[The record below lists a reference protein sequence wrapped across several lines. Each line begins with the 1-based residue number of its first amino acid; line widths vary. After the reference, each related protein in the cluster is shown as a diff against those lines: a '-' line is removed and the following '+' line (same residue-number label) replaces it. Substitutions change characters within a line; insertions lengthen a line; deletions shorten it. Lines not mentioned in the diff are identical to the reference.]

1 MSENNYGNNQ
11 GNAQNPYAAQQPNSS
26 AQSSYGQDYG
36 QAPSAQNTYGQDY
49 GQSASA
55 QNTYGQAQ
63 QQNATPQNSTQ
74 QNQYGQFGAQP
85 SSQNAYG
92 QNAAQ
97 GTSAQGASAQ
107 NTYGQ
112 QQYGYGQ
119 DASYQAQPAQQN
131 QYGYG
136 QDASYQAQPAQQNQ
150 YGYGQDASYQ
160 AQPADYNYQQNSYQ
174 QQPQQDAY
182 GYGQPAGYPYAAP
195 VTKKAPGMALAAMI
209 LGIAAVLTG
218 FFVFGALLGIAAII
232 LGALSLKKTKEVGAG
247 KAFALTGIITG
258 AVSVLISICM
268 LFVYISFFQ
277 TAEKCLEV
285 GTEDGHGNVVCQ
297 IGDNPNNRMTVP
309 AHR

>member
-36 QAPSAQNTYGQDY
+36 QAPAAQNTYGQDY

-55 QNTYGQAQ
+55 QNTYGQTQ

-92 QNAAQ
+92 QNVAQ
-97 GTSAQGASAQ
+97 GTSAQGAATQ
-107 NTYGQ
+107 NTYGQAQPAQ

-136 QDASYQAQPAQQNQ
+136 QE
-150 YGYGQDASYQ
+150 ASYQ

-218 FFVFGALLGIAAII
+218 FLVFGALLGIAAII

-277 TAEKCLEV
+277 TTEKCLEV
-285 GTEDGHGNVVCQ
+285 GTDDGHGNVVCQ

>member
-49 GQSASA
+49 GQSAST
-55 QNTYGQAQ
+55 QNTYGQTQ
-63 QQNATPQNSTQ
+63 QQNAAQ

-92 QNAAQ
+92 QTAAQ
-97 GTSAQGASAQ
+97 GTSAQGAATQ
-107 NTYGQ
+107 NTYGQAQ

-136 QDASYQAQPAQQNQ
+136 QE
-150 YGYGQDASYQ
+150 ASYQ

-218 FFVFGALLGIAAII
+218 FLVFGILLGIAAII

-285 GTEDGHGNVVCQ
+285 GTDDGHGNVVCQ

>member
-36 QAPSAQNTYGQDY
+36 QAPAAQNTYGQDY

-55 QNTYGQAQ
+55 QNTYGQTQ

-97 GTSAQGASAQ
+97 GTSAQGAAAQGASAQ

-112 QQYGYGQ
+112 Q
-119 DASYQAQPAQQN
+119 

-232 LGALSLKKTKEVGAG
+232 LGVLSLKKVKEAGAG

-268 LFVYISFFQ
+268 LFVFISFYQ
-277 TAEKCLEV
+277 TTQKCLEV

-297 IGDNPNNRMTVP
+297 IGDNPNNRMTVS
-309 AHR
+309 ARH

>member
-55 QNTYGQAQ
+55 QNSYGQAQ
-63 QQNATPQNSTQ
+63 QNSGQ
-74 QNQYGQFGAQP
+74 QSSAQQSQYGQFGAQP

-92 QNAAQ
+92 QNVAQ
-97 GTSAQGASAQ
+97 GTSAQGATAQGAAAQ

-119 DASYQAQPAQQN
+119 DASYQTQPT
-131 QYGYG
+131 
-136 QDASYQAQPAQQNQ
+136 QQNQ

-195 VTKKAPGMALAAMI
+195 IVKKAPGMALAAMI
-209 LGIAAVLTG
+209 LGIVGVVTG

-232 LGALSLKKTKEVGAG
+232 LGALSLKKVKEAGAG
-247 KAFALTGIITG
+247 KGFAITGIVTG
-258 AVSVLISICM
+258 AVAVLFSLCM
-268 LFVYISFFQ
+268 LFVYISVAQ

-285 GTEDGHGNVVCQ
+285 GTDDGHGNVVCQ

>member
-11 GNAQNPYAAQQPNSS
+11 GNAQNPYAAQPPNSS

-136 QDASYQAQPAQQNQ
+136 QDASYQAQPA
-150 YGYGQDASYQ
+150 
-160 AQPADYNYQQNSYQ
+160 DYNYQQNSYQ

-218 FFVFGALLGIAAII
+218 FLVFGALLGIAAII
-232 LGALSLKKTKEVGAG
+232 LGALSLKKAKEAGAG
-247 KAFALTGIITG
+247 KGFAITGIVTG
-258 AVSVLISICM
+258 AVAVLFSLCM
-268 LFVYISFFQ
+268 LFVYISVAQ

-285 GTEDGHGNVVCQ
+285 GTDDGHGNVVCQ

>member
-55 QNTYGQAQ
+55 QNTYGQTQ
-63 QQNATPQNSTQ
+63 QQNAAQQNSVQ

-97 GTSAQGASAQ
+97 GASAQ
-107 NTYGQ
+107 NSYGQ
-112 QQYGYGQ
+112 Q
-119 DASYQAQPAQQN
+119 

-195 VTKKAPGMALAAMI
+195 IVKKAPGMALAAMI
-209 LGIAAVLTG
+209 LGIVGIVTG
-218 FFVFGALLGIAAII
+218 FFVFGVLLGIAAII
-232 LGALSLKKTKEVGAG
+232 LGALSLKKVKEAGAG
-247 KAFALTGIITG
+247 KGFAITGIVTG
-258 AVSVLISICM
+258 AVAVLFSLGM
-268 LFVYISFFQ
+268 LFVYISVAQ

-285 GTEDGHGNVVCQ
+285 GTDDGHGNVVCQ

>member
-26 AQSSYGQDYG
+26 AQSSYGQNYG
-36 QAPSAQNTYGQDY
+36 QAPATQNTYGQDY

-55 QNTYGQAQ
+55 QNSYGQT
-63 QQNATPQNSTQ
+63 QQNTTAQNAPQ
-74 QNQYGQFGAQP
+74 QNQYGQFGAKS

-92 QNAAQ
+92 LNAAE

-107 NTYGQ
+107 GAAAQNSYGQ
-112 QQYGYGQ
+112 TQPVQQ
-119 DASYQAQPAQQN
+119 
-131 QYGYG
+131 
-136 QDASYQAQPAQQNQ
+136 Q

-218 FFVFGALLGIAAII
+218 FLVFGILLGIAAII

-268 LFVYISFFQ
+268 LFVFISFYQ
-277 TAEKCLEV
+277 TTEKCLEV

-297 IGDNPNNRMTVP
+297 IGDNPNNRMTVS
-309 AHR
+309 ARH

>member
-36 QAPSAQNTYGQDY
+36 QAPAAQNTYGQDY

-55 QNTYGQAQ
+55 QNSYGQTQQNVA
-63 QQNATPQNSTQ
+63 QQNAAQQNAAQ

-97 GTSAQGASAQ
+97 GTSAQGAPAQGASAQGVSAQ
-107 NTYGQ
+107 NTYGQAQ

-119 DASYQAQPAQQN
+119 DASYQAQPAQQS

-136 QDASYQAQPAQQNQ
+136 QDASYQAQPV
-150 YGYGQDASYQ
+150 
-160 AQPADYNYQQNSYQ
+160 DYNYQQNSY

-195 VTKKAPGMALAAMI
+195 IVKKAPGLALAAMI
-209 LGIAAVLTG
+209 LGIVGVVTG

-232 LGALSLKKTKEVGAG
+232 LGALSLKKVKEAGAG
-247 KAFALTGIITG
+247 KGFAITGIVTG
-258 AVSVLISICM
+258 AVAILFSLCM
-268 LFVYISFFQ
+268 LFVYISVAQ

>member
-63 QQNATPQNSTQ
+63 QQNAAQQNSAQ

-92 QNAAQ
+92 QNVAQ
-97 GTSAQGASAQ
+97 GTSAQGAAAQGASAQ

-136 QDASYQAQPAQQNQ
+136 QDASYQAQPT
-150 YGYGQDASYQ
+150 
-160 AQPADYNYQQNSYQ
+160 DYNYQQNSYQ

-195 VTKKAPGMALAAMI
+195 IVKKAPGMALAAMI
-209 LGIAAVLTG
+209 LGIVGVVTG

-232 LGALSLKKTKEVGAG
+232 LGALSLKKVKEAGAG
-247 KAFALTGIITG
+247 KGFAITGIVTG
-258 AVSVLISICM
+258 AVAVLFSLCM
-268 LFVYISFFQ
+268 LFVYISVAQ

-285 GTEDGHGNVVCQ
+285 GTDDGHGNVVCQ
-297 IGDNPNNRMTVP
+297 VGDNPNNRMTVP

>member
-55 QNTYGQAQ
+55 QNSYGQAQ
-63 QQNATPQNSTQ
+63 QNSGQ
-74 QNQYGQFGAQP
+74 QSSAQQSQYGQFGAQP

-92 QNAAQ
+92 QNA
-97 GTSAQGASAQ
+97 AQGASAQ

-136 QDASYQAQPAQQNQ
+136 QEASYQAQP
-150 YGYGQDASYQ
+150 S
-160 AQPADYNYQQNSYQ
+160 DYNYQQNSYQ

-195 VTKKAPGMALAAMI
+195 IVKKAPGMALAAMI
-209 LGIAAVLTG
+209 LGIVGVVTG

-232 LGALSLKKTKEVGAG
+232 LGALSLKKVKEAGAG
-247 KAFALTGIITG
+247 KGFAITGIVTG
-258 AVSVLISICM
+258 AVAVLFSLCM
-268 LFVYISFFQ
+268 LFVYISVAQ

-285 GTEDGHGNVVCQ
+285 GTDDGHGNVVCQ

>member
-55 QNTYGQAQ
+55 QNAYGQAQ
-63 QQNATPQNSTQ
+63 QQN
-74 QNQYGQFGAQP
+74 
-85 SSQNAYG
+85 
-92 QNAAQ
+92 
-97 GTSAQGASAQ
+97 
-107 NTYGQ
+107 
-112 QQYGYGQ
+112 
-119 DASYQAQPAQQN
+119 
-131 QYGYG
+131 GYG

-160 AQPADYNYQQNSYQ
+160 AQPADYNYQQNSCR

-209 LGIAAVLTG
+209 LGIAAVVTG
-218 FFVFGALLGIAAII
+218 FVVFGALLGIAAII
-232 LGALSLKKTKEVGAG
+232 LGALSLKKVKEVGVG

-268 LFVYISFFQ
+268 LFVIISFAQ
-277 TAEKCLEV
+277 TTEKCLEV
-285 GTEDGHGNVVCQ
+285 GTDDGHGNVVCQ
-297 IGDNPNNRMTVP
+297 VGDNPNSRMTVP

>member
-55 QNTYGQAQ
+55 QNSYGQAQ
-63 QQNATPQNSTQ
+63 QNSGQ
-74 QNQYGQFGAQP
+74 QSSAQQSSAQQSQYGQFGAQP

-92 QNAAQ
+92 QNVAQ

-136 QDASYQAQPAQQNQ
+136 QEASYQAQP
-150 YGYGQDASYQ
+150 S
-160 AQPADYNYQQNSYQ
+160 DYNYQQNSYQ

-195 VTKKAPGMALAAMI
+195 IVKKAPGMALAAMI
-209 LGIAAVLTG
+209 LGIVGVVTG

-232 LGALSLKKTKEVGAG
+232 LGALSLKKVKEAGAG
-247 KAFALTGIITG
+247 KGFAITGIVTG
-258 AVSVLISICM
+258 AVAVLFSLCM
-268 LFVYISFFQ
+268 LFVYISVAQ

-285 GTEDGHGNVVCQ
+285 GTDDGHGNVVCQ

>member
-36 QAPSAQNTYGQDY
+36 QAPAAQNTYGQDY
-49 GQSASA
+49 GQNASA

-97 GTSAQGASAQ
+97 GAATQGAAAQ

-112 QQYGYGQ
+112 
-119 DASYQAQPAQQN
+119 AQPAQQ

-218 FFVFGALLGIAAII
+218 FLVFGALLGIAAII
-232 LGALSLKKTKEVGAG
+232 LGVLSLKKTKEVGAG

-258 AVSVLISICM
+258 AVSILISICM
-268 LFVYISFFQ
+268 LFVYVSFFQ
-277 TAEKCLEV
+277 TTQKCLEV
-285 GTEDGHGNVVCQ
+285 GTDDGHGNVVCQ
-297 IGDNPNNRMTVP
+297 VGDNPNNRMTVS
-309 AHR
+309 ARH

>member
-11 GNAQNPYAAQQPNSS
+11 GNAQNPYAVQQPNSS

-74 QNQYGQFGAQP
+74 QNQYGQFSAQP

-92 QNAAQ
+92 QNVAQ
-97 GTSAQGASAQ
+97 GTSAQGAAAQ
-107 NTYGQ
+107 NIYGQ
-112 QQYGYGQ
+112 Q
-119 DASYQAQPAQQN
+119 
-131 QYGYG
+131 
-136 QDASYQAQPAQQNQ
+136 Q

-218 FFVFGALLGIAAII
+218 FLVFGALLGIAAII

-297 IGDNPNNRMTVP
+297 IGDNPNNRMTVS
-309 AHR
+309 ARH

>member
-36 QAPSAQNTYGQDY
+36 QAPSAQNIYGQDY

-63 QQNATPQNSTQ
+63 QQNTTPQNSAQ

-92 QNAAQ
+92 QNVAQ
-97 GTSAQGASAQ
+97 GTSAQGASAQGASAQ

-119 DASYQAQPAQQN
+119 DASYQTQPAQQN

-136 QDASYQAQPAQQNQ
+136 QDASYQT
-150 YGYGQDASYQ
+150 
-160 AQPADYNYQQNSYQ
+160 QPADYNYQQNSYQ

-218 FFVFGALLGIAAII
+218 FLVFGALLGIAAII

-277 TAEKCLEV
+277 TTEKCLEV
-285 GTEDGHGNVVCQ
+285 GTDDGHGNVVCQ

>member
-26 AQSSYGQDYG
+26 AQGSYGQDYG

-55 QNTYGQAQ
+55 QNSYGQAQ
-63 QQNATPQNSTQ
+63 QNSGQ
-74 QNQYGQFGAQP
+74 QSSAQQSSAQQSQYGQFGAQP

-92 QNAAQ
+92 QNVAQ

-136 QDASYQAQPAQQNQ
+136 QE
-150 YGYGQDASYQ
+150 ASYQ

-268 LFVYISFFQ
+268 LFVFISFYQ
-277 TAEKCLEV
+277 TTQKCLEV
-285 GTEDGHGNVVCQ
+285 GTEDGHGNVICQ
-297 IGDNPNNRMTVP
+297 IGDNPNNRMTVS
-309 AHR
+309 ARH

>member
-55 QNTYGQAQ
+55 QNTYGQTQ
-63 QQNATPQNSTQ
+63 QQNATPQNSAQ

-92 QNAAQ
+92 QNVAQ
-97 GTSAQGASAQ
+97 GTSAQGAATQ
-107 NTYGQ
+107 NTYGQAQPAQ

-136 QDASYQAQPAQQNQ
+136 QE
-150 YGYGQDASYQ
+150 ASYQ

-195 VTKKAPGMALAAMI
+195 IVKKAPGMALAAMI
-209 LGIAAVLTG
+209 LGIVGVVTG

-232 LGALSLKKTKEVGAG
+232 LGALSLKKVKEAGAG
-247 KAFALTGIITG
+247 KGFAITGIVTG
-258 AVSVLISICM
+258 AVAVLFSLCM
-268 LFVYISFFQ
+268 LFVYISVAQ

-285 GTEDGHGNVVCQ
+285 GTDDGHGNVVCQ

>member
-26 AQSSYGQDYG
+26 AQGSYGQDYG

-55 QNTYGQAQ
+55 QNTYGQTQ
-63 QQNATPQNSTQ
+63 QQNATPQNSAQ

-97 GTSAQGASAQ
+97 GASAQGTAAQ

-112 QQYGYGQ
+112 
-119 DASYQAQPAQQN
+119 AQPAQQ

-160 AQPADYNYQQNSYQ
+160 AQPADYNYQAQPADYNYQQNSYQ

-195 VTKKAPGMALAAMI
+195 IVKKAPGMALAAMI
-209 LGIAAVLTG
+209 LGIVGVVTG

-232 LGALSLKKTKEVGAG
+232 LGALSLKKVKEAGAG
-247 KAFALTGIITG
+247 KGFAITGIVTG
-258 AVSVLISICM
+258 AVAVLFSLCM
-268 LFVYISFFQ
+268 LFVYISVAQ

-285 GTEDGHGNVVCQ
+285 GTDDGHGNVVCQ

>member
-136 QDASYQAQPAQQNQ
+136 QDASYQAQPA
-150 YGYGQDASYQ
+150 
-160 AQPADYNYQQNSYQ
+160 DYNYQQNSYQ

-232 LGALSLKKTKEVGAG
+232 LGVLSLKKVKEAGAG

-268 LFVYISFFQ
+268 LFVFISFYQ
-277 TAEKCLEV
+277 TTQKCLEV

-297 IGDNPNNRMTVP
+297 IGDNPNNRMTVS
-309 AHR
+309 ARH

>member
-36 QAPSAQNTYGQDY
+36 QAPAAQNTYGQDY

-55 QNTYGQAQ
+55 QNGYGQTQ
-63 QQNATPQNSTQ
+63 QQNATPQNSAQ

-97 GTSAQGASAQ
+97 GASAQGASAQ
-107 NTYGQ
+107 NTYGQAQPAQ

-136 QDASYQAQPAQQNQ
+136 QDASYQ
-150 YGYGQDASYQ
+150 S
-160 AQPADYNYQQNSYQ
+160 QPADYNYQQNSYQ

-218 FFVFGALLGIAAII
+218 FLVFGALLGIAAII
-232 LGALSLKKTKEVGAG
+232 LGVLSLKKTKEVGAG

-258 AVSVLISICM
+258 AVSILISICM
-268 LFVYISFFQ
+268 LFVYVSFFQ
-277 TAEKCLEV
+277 TTQKCLEV
-285 GTEDGHGNVVCQ
+285 GTDDGHGNVVCQ
-297 IGDNPNNRMTVP
+297 VGDNPNNRMTVS
-309 AHR
+309 ARH

>member
-11 GNAQNPYAAQQPNSS
+11 ENAQNPYAAQQPNSS

-36 QAPSAQNTYGQDY
+36 Q
-49 GQSASA
+49 SASA
-55 QNTYGQAQ
+55 QNSYGQT
-63 QQNATPQNSTQ
+63 QQNTTAQNAPQ
-74 QNQYGQFGAQP
+74 QNQYGQFGAQS

-97 GTSAQGASAQ
+97 GISAQGASAQ
-107 NTYGQ
+107 GAAAQNSYGQ
-112 QQYGYGQ
+112 TQPVQQ
-119 DASYQAQPAQQN
+119 
-131 QYGYG
+131 
-136 QDASYQAQPAQQNQ
+136 Q

-218 FFVFGALLGIAAII
+218 FLVFGALLGIAAII
-232 LGALSLKKTKEVGAG
+232 LGVLSLKKTKEVGAG

-268 LFVYISFFQ
+268 LFVAISLVQ
-277 TAEKCLEV
+277 ATQKCLEV

-297 IGDNPNNRMTVP
+297 IGDNPNNRMTVS

>member
-26 AQSSYGQDYG
+26 AQGSYGQDYG

-55 QNTYGQAQ
+55 QNTYGQTQ
-63 QQNATPQNSTQ
+63 QQNATPQNSAQ

-97 GTSAQGASAQ
+97 GASAQGAAAQ

-112 QQYGYGQ
+112 
-119 DASYQAQPAQQN
+119 AQPAQQ

-232 LGALSLKKTKEVGAG
+232 LGVLSLKKTKEVGAG
-247 KAFALTGIITG
+247 KAFALTGVITG
-258 AVSVLISICM
+258 AVSILISICM

-277 TAEKCLEV
+277 TTQKCLEV
-285 GTEDGHGNVVCQ
+285 GTDDGHGNVVCQ
-297 IGDNPNNRMTVP
+297 VGDNPNNRMTVS
-309 AHR
+309 ARH

>member
-36 QAPSAQNTYGQDY
+36 Q
-49 GQSASA
+49 SASA
-55 QNTYGQAQ
+55 QNSYGQT
-63 QQNATPQNSTQ
+63 QQNTTAQNAPQ

-97 GTSAQGASAQ
+97 GISAQGASAQ
-107 NTYGQ
+107 GAAAQNPYG
-112 QQYGYGQ
+112 
-119 DASYQAQPAQQN
+119 QAQPVQQ
-131 QYGYG
+131 
-136 QDASYQAQPAQQNQ
+136 Q

-218 FFVFGALLGIAAII
+218 FLVFGALLGIAAII
-232 LGALSLKKTKEVGAG
+232 LGVLSLKKTKEVGAG

-268 LFVYISFFQ
+268 LFVAISLVQ
-277 TAEKCLEV
+277 ATQKCLEV

-297 IGDNPNNRMTVP
+297 IGDNPNNRMTVS

>member
-119 DASYQAQPAQQN
+119 DASYQ
-131 QYGYG
+131 G
-136 QDASYQAQPAQQNQ
+136 QPAQQNQ

-218 FFVFGALLGIAAII
+218 FLVFGILLGIAAII

>member
-36 QAPSAQNTYGQDY
+36 QAPAAQNTYGQDY

-63 QQNATPQNSTQ
+63 QQNATPQNSAQ
-74 QNQYGQFGAQP
+74 QSSQYGQFGAQP

-97 GTSAQGASAQ
+97 GASAQ

-112 QQYGYGQ
+112 Q
-119 DASYQAQPAQQN
+119 

-195 VTKKAPGMALAAMI
+195 IVKKAPGMALAAMI
-209 LGIAAVLTG
+209 LGIVGIVTG

-232 LGALSLKKTKEVGAG
+232 LGALSLKKVKEAGAG
-247 KAFALTGIITG
+247 KGFAITGIVTG
-258 AVSVLISICM
+258 AVAVLFSLCM
-268 LFVYISFFQ
+268 LFVYISVAQ

-285 GTEDGHGNVVCQ
+285 GTDDGHGNVVCQ

>member
-36 QAPSAQNTYGQDY
+36 QAPSAQNI
-49 GQSASA
+49 
-55 QNTYGQAQ
+55 YGQAQ
-63 QQNATPQNSTQ
+63 QQNATPQNSAQ

-92 QNAAQ
+92 QNVAQ
-97 GTSAQGASAQ
+97 GTSAQGASAQGASAQ

-119 DASYQAQPAQQN
+119 DASYQT
-131 QYGYG
+131 
-136 QDASYQAQPAQQNQ
+136 QPAQQNQ

-218 FFVFGALLGIAAII
+218 FLVFGALLGIAAII

-277 TAEKCLEV
+277 TTEKCLEV
-285 GTEDGHGNVVCQ
+285 GTDDGHGNVVCQ

>member
-74 QNQYGQFGAQP
+74 QNQYGQFGAQS

-92 QNAAQ
+92 QNVAQ
-97 GTSAQGASAQ
+97 GTSAQGVAAQGASAQ

-112 QQYGYGQ
+112 Q
-119 DASYQAQPAQQN
+119 
-131 QYGYG
+131 
-136 QDASYQAQPAQQNQ
+136 Q

-268 LFVYISFFQ
+268 LFVFISFYQ
-277 TAEKCLEV
+277 TTEKCLEV

>member
-26 AQSSYGQDYG
+26 AQGSYGQDYG

-55 QNTYGQAQ
+55 QNSYGQAQ
-63 QQNATPQNSTQ
+63 QNSGQ
-74 QNQYGQFGAQP
+74 QSSAQQSSAQQSQYGQFGAQP

-92 QNAAQ
+92 QNVAQ

-112 QQYGYGQ
+112 Q
-119 DASYQAQPAQQN
+119 

-268 LFVYISFFQ
+268 LFVFISFYQ
-277 TAEKCLEV
+277 TTEKCLEV

-297 IGDNPNNRMTVP
+297 IGDNPNNRMTVS
-309 AHR
+309 ARH

>member
-26 AQSSYGQDYG
+26 AQGSYGQDYG

-55 QNTYGQAQ
+55 QNTYGQTQ
-63 QQNATPQNSTQ
+63 QQNATPQNSAQ

-92 QNAAQ
+92 QNVAQ
-97 GTSAQGASAQ
+97 GTSAQGAAAQ

-112 QQYGYGQ
+112 Q
-119 DASYQAQPAQQN
+119 

-268 LFVYISFFQ
+268 LFVFISFYQ
-277 TAEKCLEV
+277 TTEKCLEV

-297 IGDNPNNRMTVP
+297 IGDNPNNRMTVS
-309 AHR
+309 ARH

>member
-36 QAPSAQNTYGQDY
+36 QAPAAQNTYGQDY

-55 QNTYGQAQ
+55 QNTYGQTQ
-63 QQNATPQNSTQ
+63 QQNATPQNSAQ

-92 QNAAQ
+92 QNVAQ
-97 GTSAQGASAQ
+97 GTSAQGAATQ
-107 NTYGQ
+107 NTYGQAQPAQ

-119 DASYQAQPAQQN
+119 DASYQ
-131 QYGYG
+131 G
-136 QDASYQAQPAQQNQ
+136 QPAQQNQ

-174 QQPQQDAY
+174 QQPQQGAY

-218 FFVFGALLGIAAII
+218 FLVFGALLGIAAII
-232 LGALSLKKTKEVGAG
+232 LGALSLKKVKEAGAG
-247 KAFALTGIITG
+247 KGFAITGIVTG
-258 AVSVLISICM
+258 AVAVLFSLCM
-268 LFVYISFFQ
+268 LFVYISVAQ

-285 GTEDGHGNVVCQ
+285 GTDDGHGNVVCQ

>member
-26 AQSSYGQDYG
+26 AQGSYGQDYG

-55 QNTYGQAQ
+55 QNTYGQTQ
-63 QQNATPQNSTQ
+63 QQNATAQNSAQ

-97 GTSAQGASAQ
+97 GASAQ

-112 QQYGYGQ
+112 Q
-119 DASYQAQPAQQN
+119 

-195 VTKKAPGMALAAMI
+195 IVKKAPGMALAAMI

-232 LGALSLKKTKEVGAG
+232 LGVLSLKKVKEAGAG

-268 LFVYISFFQ
+268 LFVFISFYQ
-277 TAEKCLEV
+277 TTQKCLEV

-297 IGDNPNNRMTVP
+297 IGDNPNNRMTVS
-309 AHR
+309 ARH

>member
-97 GTSAQGASAQ
+97 GASAQ

-136 QDASYQAQPAQQNQ
+136 QE
-150 YGYGQDASYQ
+150 ASYQ

-195 VTKKAPGMALAAMI
+195 IVKKAPGMALAAMI
-209 LGIAAVLTG
+209 LGIVGVVTG
-218 FFVFGALLGIAAII
+218 FFVFGVLLGIAAII
-232 LGALSLKKTKEVGAG
+232 LGALSLKKVKEAGAG
-247 KAFALTGIITG
+247 KGFAITGIVTG
-258 AVSVLISICM
+258 AVAVLFSLCM
-268 LFVYISFFQ
+268 LFVYISVAQ
-277 TAEKCLEV
+277 TAAKCLEV
-285 GTEDGHGNVVCQ
+285 GTDDGHGNVVCQ
-297 IGDNPNNRMTVP
+297 VGDNPNNRMTVP

>member
-55 QNTYGQAQ
+55 QNAYGQAQ
-63 QQNATPQNSTQ
+63 QQNAAQQNSAQ

-85 SSQNAYG
+85 SSQNAYD
-92 QNAAQ
+92 QNA
-97 GTSAQGASAQ
+97 AQGASAQ

-112 QQYGYGQ
+112 Q
-119 DASYQAQPAQQN
+119 

-195 VTKKAPGMALAAMI
+195 IVKKAPGMALAAMI

-218 FFVFGALLGIAAII
+218 FVVFGILLGIAAII
-232 LGALSLKKTKEVGAG
+232 LGALSLKKTKDVGAG

-258 AVSVLISICM
+258 AVSVLISISM

-277 TAEKCLEV
+277 TTEKCLEV
-285 GTEDGHGNVVCQ
+285 GTDDGHGNVVCQ

>member
-63 QQNATPQNSTQ
+63 QQNATPQNSAQ
-74 QNQYGQFGAQP
+74 QNQYGQFGAQS

-92 QNAAQ
+92 QNVAQ
-97 GTSAQGASAQ
+97 GTSAQGVAAQGASAQ

-112 QQYGYGQ
+112 Q
-119 DASYQAQPAQQN
+119 
-131 QYGYG
+131 
-136 QDASYQAQPAQQNQ
+136 Q

-218 FFVFGALLGIAAII
+218 FLVFGILLGIAAII

>member
-55 QNTYGQAQ
+55 QNTYGQTQ
-63 QQNATPQNSTQ
+63 QQNATPQNSAQ

-92 QNAAQ
+92 QNVAQ
-97 GTSAQGASAQ
+97 GTSAQGAATQ
-107 NTYGQ
+107 NTYG
-112 QQYGYGQ
+112 
-119 DASYQAQPAQQN
+119 QAQPAQQ

-209 LGIAAVLTG
+209 LGIVGIVTG

-232 LGALSLKKTKEVGAG
+232 LGALSLKKVKEAGAG
-247 KAFALTGIITG
+247 KGFAITGIVTG
-258 AVSVLISICM
+258 AVAVLFSLCM
-268 LFVYISFFQ
+268 LFVYISVAQ

-285 GTEDGHGNVVCQ
+285 GTDDGHGNVVCQ

>member
-36 QAPSAQNTYGQDY
+36 QAPAAQNTYGQDY
-49 GQSASA
+49 GQNASA
-55 QNTYGQAQ
+55 QNNYGQT
-63 QQNATPQNSTQ
+63 QQNATAQNTAQ
-74 QNQYGQFGAQP
+74 QNQYGQFGAQ

-97 GTSAQGASAQ
+97 GSSAQGVSAQGAAAQ
-107 NTYGQ
+107 NPYGQAQPAQ

-119 DASYQAQPAQQN
+119 DASYQ
-131 QYGYG
+131 
-136 QDASYQAQPAQQNQ
+136 S
-150 YGYGQDASYQ
+150 
-160 AQPADYNYQQNSYQ
+160 QPADYNYQQNSYQ

-218 FFVFGALLGIAAII
+218 FVVFGILLGIAAII
-232 LGALSLKKTKEVGAG
+232 LGALSLKKTKDVGAG

-258 AVSVLISICM
+258 AVSVLISISM

-277 TAEKCLEV
+277 TTEKCLEV
-285 GTEDGHGNVVCQ
+285 GTDDGHGNVVCQ

>member
-36 QAPSAQNTYGQDY
+36 QAPAAQNTYGQDY
-49 GQSASA
+49 GQNASA
-55 QNTYGQAQ
+55 QNTYGQTQ
-63 QQNATPQNSTQ
+63 QQNSAQ

-92 QNAAQ
+92 QTAAQ

-107 NTYGQ
+107 NAYGQ
-112 QQYGYGQ
+112 
-119 DASYQAQPAQQN
+119 AQQ

-160 AQPADYNYQQNSYQ
+160 AQPADYNYQPNSYQ

-195 VTKKAPGMALAAMI
+195 IVKKAPGMALAAMI
-209 LGIAAVLTG
+209 LGIAAIVTG
-218 FFVFGALLGIAAII
+218 FFVIGALLGIAAII
-232 LGALSLKKTKEVGAG
+232 LGALSLKKVKEVGAG
-247 KAFALTGIITG
+247 KGFALTGIITG
-258 AVSVLISICM
+258 AVAVLFSLCM
-268 LFVYISFFQ
+268 LFVYISVAQ

-285 GTEDGHGNVVCQ
+285 GTDDGHGNVVCQ
-297 IGDNPNNRMTVP
+297 VGDNPNNRMTVP

>member
-26 AQSSYGQDYG
+26 AQSSYSQDYG

-136 QDASYQAQPAQQNQ
+136 QDASYQAQPA
-150 YGYGQDASYQ
+150 
-160 AQPADYNYQQNSYQ
+160 DYNYQQNSYQ

-232 LGALSLKKTKEVGAG
+232 LGALSLKKVKEVGAG

-268 LFVYISFFQ
+268 LFVFISFYQ
-277 TAEKCLEV
+277 TTEKCLEV

-297 IGDNPNNRMTVP
+297 IGDNPNNRMTVS
-309 AHR
+309 ARH

>member
-26 AQSSYGQDYG
+26 TQSSYGQDYG
-36 QAPSAQNTYGQDY
+36 QTSSAQNTYGQDY
-49 GQSASA
+49 GQSTSA
-55 QNTYGQAQ
+55 QNSYGQS
-63 QQNATPQNSTQ
+63 QQNAAAQNSTQ
-74 QNQYGQFGAQP
+74 QNQYGQFGAQS
-85 SSQNAYG
+85 SSQDAYG
-92 QNAAQ
+92 QNVAQGASAQ
-97 GTSAQGASAQ
+97 GTSAQ

-112 QQYGYGQ
+112 AQPAQQQYGYGQ
-119 DASYQAQPAQQN
+119 E
-131 QYGYG
+131 
-136 QDASYQAQPAQQNQ
+136 
-150 YGYGQDASYQ
+150 ASYQ
-160 AQPADYNYQQNSYQ
+160 AQPADYNYQQNAY

-218 FFVFGALLGIAAII
+218 FLVFGALLGIAAII

-268 LFVYISFFQ
+268 LFIIISFAQ
-277 TAEKCLEV
+277 TTQKCLEV
-285 GTEDGHGNVVCQ
+285 GTADGHGNVVCQ
-297 IGDNPNNRMTVP
+297 IGDNPNNRMTVS
-309 AHR
+309 ARH

>member
-11 GNAQNPYAAQQPNSS
+11 GNAQNPYAVQQPNSS

-74 QNQYGQFGAQP
+74 QNQYGQFSAQP

-92 QNAAQ
+92 QNVAQ
-97 GTSAQGASAQ
+97 GTSAQGASAQGASAQ

-119 DASYQAQPAQQN
+119 DASYQGQPAQQN

-136 QDASYQAQPAQQNQ
+136 QEASYQAQPA
-150 YGYGQDASYQ
+150 A
-160 AQPADYNYQQNSYQ
+160 YNYQQNSYQ

-218 FFVFGALLGIAAII
+218 FLVFGALLGIAAII

-268 LFVYISFFQ
+268 LFVYISFYQ
-277 TAEKCLEV
+277 TTQKCLEV

-297 IGDNPNNRMTVP
+297 IGDNPNNRMTVS
-309 AHR
+309 ARH